1 MGVAFDG
8 HDIEFRKFIK
18 KLLDNGHIESE
29 TAQGVTA
36 QFLEDSEPLSIQQ
49 TWVFMR
55 EVVQPFSAECLECK
69 EPFSWQ
75 EAYDMIGSPPRRCAV
90 CESRSRRFMD

>member
-1 MGVAFDG
+1 
-8 HDIEFRKFIK
+8 
-18 KLLDNGHIESE
+18 LDNGHIESE